1 MNLRQIGIAVV
12 ILHVLV
18 VTPHSIAHTAL
29 HIDMNKWQNIYIVL
43 VILIGPIVSAALLWK
58 VPRAGFVLLALS
70 MAGSFVFGGYYHF
83 IAEGADNVASLHA
96 HTWTFTFQISAVL
109 LAVTELAGTFVGV
122 IGTKG
127 R

>member
-18 VTPHSIAHTAL
+18 VTPHSIAHTVL
-29 HIDMNKWQNIYIVL
+29 HIDMNQWQNIYIVL
-43 VILIGPIVSAALLWK
+43 VILIGPIVSAVLLWK
-58 VPRAGFVLLALS
+58 LPKAGFVLLALS
-70 MAGSFVFGGYYHF
+70 MAGSLVFGGYYHF

-96 HTWTFTFQISAVL
+96 HPWTFTFQISAVL
-109 LAVTELAGTFVGV
+109 LAVTELAGTYVGV
-122 IGTKG
+122 IGIKG

>member
-1 MNLRQIGIAVV
+1 MNLRQLGIAVV

-18 VTPHSIAHTAL
+18 VTPHSIAHTVL
-29 HIDMNKWQNIYIVL
+29 HIDMNHWQNIYIVL

-58 VPRAGFVLLALS
+58 LPKPGFALLALS
-70 MAGSFVFGGYYHF
+70 MAGSFVFGVYYHF

-96 HTWTFTFQISAVL
+96 HPWTFTFQISAVL
-109 LAVTELAGTFVGV
+109 LAVTELAGTVVGV
-122 IGTKG
+122 IGAKG

>member
-18 VTPHSIAHTAL
+18 VTPHSIAHTVL
-29 HIDMNKWQNIYIVL
+29 HIDMNQWQSIYIVL

-58 VPRAGFVLLALS
+58 LPKPGFVLLALS

-83 IAEGADNVASLHA
+83 IAESADNVASLHA
-96 HTWTFTFQISAVL
+96 HPWTFTFQISAVL
-109 LAVTELAGTFVGV
+109 LAVTELAGTIVGV